1 MIPFRYR
8 ADQLG
13 GFPRERYR
21 EAVRAEG
28 VNLASY
34 VRTPVHL
41 RPRFQDFEFFGK
53 GYPWK
58 IPFADQSLVYRPGD
72 CPNAERF
79 CAEQELTLYSTPLCD
94 ASDDLID
101 QMAQAFAKVG
111 AGYRSLLV
119 AAH

>member
-1 MIPFRYR
+1 MSREIVDRLNELLECER
-8 ADQLG
+8 AGVEAALG
-13 GFPRERYR
+13 LGASGAPGFTHGELQKFAEDEGWACGGLRK
-21 EAVRAEG
+21 AVRAEG

-34 VRTPVHL
+34 VRTPIHL

-79 CAEQELTLYSTPLCD
+79 CAD
-94 ASDDLID
+94 H
-101 QMAQAFAKVG
+101 G
-111 AGYRSLLV
+111 
-119 AAH
+119 